1 MNVTTTHIVPVE
13 VVRRV
18 LREEEADVVALRREG
33 VVKRGGDCHLD
44 HRLLGVAPA
53 LMMIKQFW
61 QALIHNVQCMHDACR
76 NEFVLF

>member
-13 VVRRV
+13 VVGRV

-33 VVKRGGDCHLD
+33 VVQRGGDRHLD

-53 LMMIKQFW
+53 LMMKKQSW
-61 QALIHNVQCMHDACR
+61 HSYIMLCPMNA
-76 NEFVLF
+76 